1 LNITISDNHPGLKA
15 ARKAVFPAVPW
26 QRCQFHC
33 AQNAQ
38 HHSPNNSSRP
48 EIAQAVRSIF
58 DASNK
63 QQALDNAANVA
74 EQFKTKAPKFSAW
87 LDENIE
93 ESLQV
98 FHLPQQFQKKLRTTN
113 SLELV
118 NREVKRRTN
127 VARIFPNSDSLLRL
141 VTAVL
146 VEIHENWITE
156 KVPYLNLNLLAQMNE
171 KTTTDSE
178 IYRKNVA

>member
-1 LNITISDNHPGLKA
+1 
-15 ARKAVFPAVPW
+15 VFTAVPW

-58 DASNK
+58 NASNK

-74 EQFKTKAPKFSAW
+74 EQFKTKTPKFSAW

-93 ESLQV
+93 ESLQIYD
-98 FHLPQQFQKKLRTTN
+98 LPQQFQKKLRTTN

-146 VEIHENWITE
+146 IEIHENWITE